1 MDDRV
6 TEITIMIF
14 FSAIGV
20 MILVLGWIRPLDGFE
35 RAMISVIGG
44 AGIVG
49 ALVRLRLTRNQRR
62 AASIAAEA
70 SEDRRR

>member
-1 MDDRV
+1 MDDRI

-20 MILVLGWIRPLDGFE
+20 MIVVLGWIRPLDGFE
-35 RAMISVIGG
+35 RAMVTVIGS

-49 ALVRLRLTRNQRR
+49 ALVRLLLTRNQRR
-62 AASIAAEA
+62 AASIATDA
-70 SEDRRR
+70 SEDSRR